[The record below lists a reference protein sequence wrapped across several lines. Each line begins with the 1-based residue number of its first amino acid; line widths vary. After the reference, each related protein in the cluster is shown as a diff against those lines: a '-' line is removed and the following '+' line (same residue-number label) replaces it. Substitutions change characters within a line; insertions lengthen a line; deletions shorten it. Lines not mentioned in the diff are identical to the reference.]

1 MGAILVVD
9 DEEGMRRFL
18 SKVLS
23 KLGYEVE
30 TASDGELAIQQ
41 LKRRHFDLVITD
53 LKMPDLDGVDLLQT
67 IQESGVDTDVLMMS
81 GAGTI
86 PEAVEAMRLGA
97 KNFLEKPIDL
107 AALKK
112 EVRAIFKAR
121 SDTATLSPASV
132 KQYQVTPP
140 APDAIGR
147 YQLKQQIGAGGM
159 GEVFEGFDPL
169 LKRPVAIKTMLPV
182 ADAKKRG
189 ELLERFQREGWV
201 TGSLHHPNIVSV
213 YDLGEDLYRHC
224 LYLVMELVEGPPLR
238 RLMIEDKIDLAQSIG
253 IASQVADALAYAHRR
268 QIIHRDIKP
277 ENVLVAP
284 GGIAK
289 LVDFGIAKLPLSD
302 LTGEGRWL
310 GSPNYFSPEMV
321 RGAKLDYRADQ
332 FSLGTMLIEMITGAR
347 IFDDEDPY
355 RIGRNIIDKSTPPL
369 RRLDPN
375 VPEALEQIVF
385 RLHRKDPKER
395 YVDEN
400 VLVAELRALAQ
411 QYDSLPSWS
420 AS

>member
-1 MGAILVVD
+1 MLTSGPTLPMGTILVVD

-18 SKVLS
+18 SKVLE
-23 KLGYEVE
+23 KLGYQVE
-30 TASDGELAIQQ
+30 TASDGEAAIQQ
-41 LKRRHFDLVITD
+41 LKRRRFDLVITD

-67 IQESGVDTDVLMMS
+67 IRESGVGTDVLMMS

-107 AALKK
+107 QALKK
-112 EVRAIFKAR
+112 EVRSIFR
-121 SDTATLSPASV
+121 SRVENNTTVVPSRP
-132 KQYQVTPP
+132 QT
-140 APDAIGR
+140 DAIGR
-147 YQLKQQIGAGGM
+147 YQLKQQLGAGGM
-159 GEVFEGFDPL
+159 GEVFEGFDPV

-189 ELLERFQREGWV
+189 ELLERFQRESWV

-213 YDLGEDLYRHC
+213 YDLGEDLNRHC
-224 LYLVMELVEGPPLR
+224 LYLVMELVEGASLR
-238 RLMIEDKIDLAQSIG
+238 RLMIDDQIDLGKAVG

-268 QIIHRDIKP
+268 NIIHRDVKP
-277 ENVLVAP
+277 ENVLVEP
-284 GGIAK
+284 GGVAK
-289 LVDFGIAKLPLSD
+289 LVDFGIAKLPASD

-321 RGAKLDYRADQ
+321 RGLKLDYRADQ

-355 RIGRNIIDKSTPPL
+355 RIGRNITDKSTPPL
-369 RRLDPN
+369 RRLEPDA
-375 VPEALEQIVF
+375 PEALEQIVF
-385 RLHRKDPKER
+385 RLHRKDPNER
-395 YVDEN
+395 YVDEME
-400 VLVAELRALAQ
+400 LVTALHTLAE
-411 QYDSLPSWS
+411 QYHTLPTW
-420 AS
+420 